1 MKDAVATMGD
11 ILTDD
16 VSGRDA
22 VHVAVVSVTAAVH
35 LAPGQDVGFID
46 SEQQLVG
53 PCTTVDAIGIV
64 DPFIKQTV
72 MSGDRFWLFLYPRT
86 ITGLT
91 HSWTHPAFTDESPV
105 KKNAKVTEAAN
116 AKYSPP
122 SKVLESE
129 QWLKNYC
136 SQYDVPDYYDLLA
149 LVEKNTDSEYITVY
163 GSDAHGEIPDEL
175 WTHVENVLG
184 KSIRHRP
191 KYFSCSC

>member
-11 ILTDD
+11 ILPDD

-35 LAPGQDVGFID
+35 LSPGQDVGFVVY
-46 SEQQLVG
+46 EENLVG
-53 PCTTVDAIGIV
+53 PSDDPIGIV
-64 DPFIKQTV
+64 DPFIKNTV

-91 HSWTHPAFTDESPV
+91 HSWTHPAFADESPKL
-105 KKNAKVTEAAN
+105 KKNAKVN
-116 AKYSPP
+116 DKYSPP

-136 SQYDVPDYYDLLA
+136 SQYDVPDYYDILS
-149 LVEKNTDSEYITVY
+149 LVQNNTDNEYITVY
-163 GSDAHGEIPDEL
+163 GSDAHGAIPDEF
-175 WTHVENVLG
+175 WKHVENVLG
-184 KSIRHRP
+184 KEIKYRP